1 MAKSEALRSRHSIAF
16 PDLELLTRRRKTSQ
30 AGFIF
35 TTLPKFCSLNEE
47 TFEILEKPVRLKI
60 VIKVLFHT
68 RLFWLMVSDCCRL
81 LGRGSMFVFSHR
93 QFTQLLDVEQS
104 WKADLLLDIGAGDGA
119 VTEVMSRHFRSVHV
133 TELSPIMRRVLAGK
147 GYKVLDAHKWMEKK
161 ELYDVISCLNVLD
174 RCDRPLALLENMKNS
189 LKTGTGRLILAIVLP
204 VKQYVESGKPD
215 NKPTEILPV
224 EGNTFEVQVSN
235 LYLNVIAPAG
245 FEIVKWSRVP
255 YLCEGDLE
263 QSYYWL
269 DDVVFVLKLK
279 EDQLL

>member
-1 MAKSEALRSRHSIAF
+1 MMKEEELKSLDKSQWYRCRLDKVCPQIRDFFLQCHPDEDSLAFLHNSHKRSDWLFTQLFHVLAKAVLCWF
-16 PDLELLTRRRKTSQ
+16 MTRT
-30 AGFIF
+30 
-35 TTLPKFCSLNEE
+35 SLNG
-47 TFEILEKPVRLKI
+47 
-60 VIKVLFHT
+60 
-68 RLFWLMVSDCCRL
+68 L